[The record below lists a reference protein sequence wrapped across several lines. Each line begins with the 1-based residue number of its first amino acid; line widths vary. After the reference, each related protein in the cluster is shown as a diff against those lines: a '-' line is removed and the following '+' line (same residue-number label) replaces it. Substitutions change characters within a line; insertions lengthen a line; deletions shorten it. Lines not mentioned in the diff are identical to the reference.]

1 MSDQPMRLVLGEPSW
16 SLHRALPDLGERTAA
31 QFQELHRAPTAERA
45 ERLAIELEGCRQHVL
60 RYRQALILEGEG
72 TP

>member
-1 MSDQPMRLVLGEPSW
+1 MSERSPLLVTGEPTW
-16 SLHRALPDLGERTAA
+16 ALRRQLPDLGERTAA